1 VAIVDLDVA
10 SVITAVGGAVALV
23 LKALSVH
30 RRTRHRALEARL
42 TDVEARLLGWA
53 EWAHDARMA
62 AAAAGCRLPA
72 VPQRLLGL
80 EEVEP
85 A

>member
-1 VAIVDLDVA
+1 MDLDVA
-10 SVITAVGGAVALV
+10 SIITAVGGSVALV
-23 LKALSVH
+23 LKALSIS
-30 RRTRHRALEARL
+30 RRTRQKALEARL
-42 TDVEARLLGWA
+42 TEVEARLLGWA

-72 VPQRLLGL
+72 VPQHLLGL
-80 EEVEP
+80 ESTEQET